1 MLLFMNKQMKTLC
14 AALVA
19 LCAAMLTACSGGSK
33 GNGGAEGI
41 IDYLAYENN
50 GDGRAFL
57 MNLEGDV
64 IELPENLMFP
74 SASVN
79 GIFTAMDKET
89 NLYYFFK
96 TEKDPEPIGEGYK
109 KVGAFTGK
117 YAPVVGI
124 DDQLRYIDR
133 DGKEAFPTQAH
144 DAGNFFCGRAM
155 FCAGD
160 GMGGMLWGYYDE
172 AGEVVIPTDY
182 YAANRFN
189 EGYAVVWKDKH
200 TWAVIDKDG
209 KEVLSDIVNHSAPK
223 RDGAVREDLVQGGY
237 LLALNPRQ
245 DILFVYDIAHPDKSF
260 EKTFD
265 SRIRLYDRVYKGRV
279 LIDQKDIYEIKDG
292 DLEYVGEGRLRS
304 QFDNLDYPLV
314 MPYPLEVKD
323 AEKIAFCSTQSTMF
337 LVDTGGNARDITVQL
352 ERSHECYYQA
362 FNTMLNGTK
371 EPSIGASMYIPIY
384 GNWNNG
390 DELNN
395 VMMILDTDY
404 GQMDGKKG
412 YGSISTSVM
421 FEPCDNFIIKN
432 IAISEN
438 KVALY
443 YDKVSMEFTGDLDDP
458 DAEGEWVEKL
468 IASDSL
474 FIIPMDSRTLK
485 IESSDASLNG
495 TILKK

>member
-1 MLLFMNKQMKTLC
+1 MNIQLRTLSTV
-14 AALVA
+14 LVA
-19 LCAAMLTACSGGSK
+19 LCVAMLTACSGGGK
-33 GNGGAEGI
+33 GNSGAEGI

-117 YAPVVGI
+117 YAPVVGT

-160 GMGGMLWGYYDE
+160 GMGGILWGYYDE

-237 LLALNPRQ
+237 LLALNPSQ
-245 DILFVYDIAHPDKSF
+245 EILFVYDIAHPDKSF
-260 EKTFD
+260 EKAFE
-265 SRIRLYDRVYKGRV
+265 SRIRLYDRVYEGRV
-279 LIDQKDIYEIKDG
+279 LVNEKDIYQIKDG
-292 DLEYVGEGRLRS
+292 DLDYVGEGRLRS

-314 MPYPLEVKD
+314 MPYPLEVKGAD
-323 AEKIAFCSTQSTMF
+323 KIAFCSNPSTMF
-337 LVDTGGNARDITVQL
+337 LVNTDGTARDVTSQL
-352 ERSHECYYQA
+352 ERSHECYNQA
-362 FNTMLNGTK
+362 FNAMPCGTS
-371 EPSIGASMYIPIY
+371 EPSVGSTVYYDNPVF
-384 GNWNNG
+384 GRWSNG

-395 VMMILDTDY
+395 VTMVLVSSY
-404 GQMDGKKG
+404 GLFDGKKG
-412 YGSISTSVM
+412 YGNISTSVE

>member
-1 MLLFMNKQMKTLC
+1 MNKQMKTLSMV
-14 AALVA
+14 LVV
-19 LCAAMLTACSGGSK
+19 LCAAVLTACSGGGASE
-33 GNGGAEGI
+33 GGAVGI

-50 GDGRAFL
+50 GSGRAFL

-96 TEKDPEPIGEGYK
+96 TEKDPKPIGEGYK

-117 YAPVVGI
+117 YAPVVDT

-133 DGKEAFPTQAH
+133 DGKEAFPTLAY

-155 FCAGD
+155 FCAGN

-200 TWAVIDKDG
+200 TWAVIDKEG
-209 KEVLSDIVNHSAPK
+209 NEVLSDIVNHSAPK

-237 LLALNPRQ
+237 LLALNPKQ

-260 EKTFD
+260 EKAFD
-265 SRIRLYDRVYKGRV
+265 SRIRLYDRVYEGRV
-279 LIDQKDIYEIKDG
+279 LVDEKDIYQIKDG

-314 MPYPLEVKD
+314 MPYPLEVKG
-323 AEKIAFCSTQSTMF
+323 AEKIAFCSNPSTMF
-337 LVDTGGNARDITVQL
+337 LVDKGGSARDITAQL
-352 ERSHECYYQA
+352 ERSHECYNQV
-362 FNTMLNGTK
+362 FNRMLNGTE
-371 EPSIGASMYIPIY
+371 EPSTGSSMYLPIY
-384 GNWNNG
+384 GRWDNG
-390 DELNN
+390 NELEN
-395 VMMILDTDY
+395 VSMILDTDY
-404 GQMDGKKG
+404 GQFDGKKG
-412 YGSISTSVM
+412 YGFISTSVE
-421 FEPCDNFIIKN
+421 FEPCDNFLIKN
-432 IAISEN
+432 FALYED
-438 KVALY
+438 KVVLY
-443 YDKVSMEFTGDLDDP
+443 YDKVSMEFTGDLDNP
-458 DAEGEWVEKL
+458 DSEGEWVEKL

-474 FIIPMDSRTLK
+474 VVIPVNARTLK

-495 TILKK
+495 AVLRK